1 MTIELFEI
9 EDGILKPT
17 KHCYTIKWLKDI
29 MDEFEADKRY
39 LGVYAYIFYMTC
51 PNPKL
56 NPYFNMPEDEKEEEI
71 LKDIE
76 LHVSTENS
84 KVLAGLDR
92 AAKMY
97 ETPTLRAYTGL
108 ATMLD
113 NLADYMKN
121 TSVTHGKDG
130 NISALIQAAKSMGA
144 IRESF
149 KAVRKDLEVEQN
161 STSARGGTDLA
172 YDQQ

>member
-1 MTIELFEI
+1 
-9 EDGILKPT
+9 
-17 KHCYTIKWLKDI
+17 
-29 MDEFEADKRY
+29 
-39 LGVYAYIFYMTC
+39 
-51 PNPKL
+51 
-56 NPYFNMPEDEKEEEI
+56 MPDDEKEDQI
-71 LKDIE
+71 LKDID

-84 KVLAGLDR
+84 KILAGLDR

-113 NLADYMKN
+113 NLADYMKD
-121 TSVTHGKDG
+121 TSITHGKDG
-130 NISALIQAAKSMGA
+130 NISALIQAAKSMAA